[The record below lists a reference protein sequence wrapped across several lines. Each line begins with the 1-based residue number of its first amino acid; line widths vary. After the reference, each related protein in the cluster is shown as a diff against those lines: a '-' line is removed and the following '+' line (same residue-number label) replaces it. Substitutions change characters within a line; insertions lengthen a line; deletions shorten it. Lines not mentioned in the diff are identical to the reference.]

1 MHRIWAGP
9 ASPAKGF
16 FWHSIVL
23 PQLADVV
30 SNVAAL
36 LKATEDILT
45 MVDLPEPAEKMHLPI
60 PNVDLA
66 HCNPQAWGG
75 SLRSS
80 LAPMWLEAFGLK
92 GSNSSIKTN
101 RLAPSSLLGASS
113 LAPLWL
119 EAFGFKGSI
128 LYIKNVQRHRPHPL
142 QASVPPITKQ

>member
-92 GSNSSIKTN
+92 GSILRIDKTTTSCVDQGSFDPQVCWIKVA
-101 RLAPSSLLGASS
+101 LIHKLCGSSLS
-113 LAPLWL
+113 
-119 EAFGFKGSI
+119 
-128 LYIKNVQRHRPHPL
+128 
-142 QASVPPITKQ
+142 